1 MEVYILCCGVCV
13 CVRLCNK
20 ISKQGYCQ
28 VNHVTSFIVAFIVTI
43 CIKRIVIYRVI
54 STCKT
59 TDTSFCSSSVS
70 LNCLLL
76 SVIGQ
81 KIGHMILAPPT
92 VHMIPIVVVVLYTEN
107 VMVVKRR
114 DLIIEH
120 LISHFTIYVR
130 SSISANILCSVFLCV
145 AVIIN

>member
-1 MEVYILCCGVCV
+1 MEAISHCMYIFGKQLQWRCIFYIVVCV

-20 ISKQGYCQ
+20 ISSQVYCR
-28 VNHVTSFIVAFIVTI
+28 VNHVTSAIVAFIVMI
-43 CIKRIVIYRVI
+43 CIKRIVIYRVTSI
-54 STCKT
+54 CQM

-70 LNCLLL
+70 MNCLLL

-81 KIGHMILAPPT
+81 NIGHMILAPPT
-92 VHMIPIVVVVLYTEN
+92 VHLMPIVVVVLYTEN

-130 SSISANILCSVFLCV
+130 NA
-145 AVIIN
+145 